1 MSQIISVS
9 EAKARLK
16 HHIPKGPSSFCPIR
30 LSNGKILAKDIV
42 APMDVPSFDNS
53 AMDGYAIAWQD
64 EGEIREVV
72 GLVAAGDSEL
82 KSLQKGEA
90 VRIFTGAPIPPGA
103 DTVIQQEKIIRTGNR
118 IQFERNEFRKG
129 TSVRLRGAQC
139 KKGNEILEAGS
150 QINPGTIALL
160 ASLGISE
167 IEVFDL
173 PTIALIVTGNEL
185 REIGQE
191 LSPGQ
196 IYNSSGPAIQ
206 AYLATIGV
214 NDIRIFHTEDDFEK
228 VILTIREALKV
239 CDFLLLTGGIS
250 VGDFDFVKDG
260 LKENEVEE
268 IFYKITQR
276 PGKPLFA
283 GKKKGKVIFALP
295 GNPASVLTCFLNYVK
310 PSILQWAGHSDS
322 WKPTLVLPLADI
334 FTKSVNLTLFL
345 KAKIENGK
353 IKILPGQESFNLL
366 SFGQADG
373 LAEIPIESEFLEAGT
388 LVSFYWW

>member
-30 LSNGKILAKDIV
+30 LSNGKILAKGIV
-42 APMDVPSFDNS
+42 APIDVPSFDNS

-90 VRIFTGAPIPPGA
+90 IRIFTGAPIPPGA

-373 LAEIPIESEFLEAGT
+373 LAEIPIESEFLESGT

>member
-103 DTVIQQEKIIRTGNR
+103 DTVIQQEKIIRIGNR

-173 PTIALIVTGNEL
+173 PIIALIVTGNEL

-276 PGKPLFA
+276 PGKPFFA
-283 GKKKGKVIFALP
+283 GKKEGKVIFALP

-373 LAEIPIESEFLEAGT
+373 LAEIPIESEFLESGT

>member
-30 LSNGKILAKDIV
+30 LSNGKILAKGIV

-373 LAEIPIESEFLEAGT
+373 LAEIPIESEFLESGT

>member
-1 MSQIISVS
+1 MSLPISVS
-9 EAKARLK
+9 EAKALLIK
-16 HHIPKGPSSFCPIR
+16 HIPIGSTQLCPIR
-30 LSNGKILAKDIV
+30 LSNGKVLAKNII

-53 AMDGYAIAWQD
+53 AMDGYAIAWED

-90 VRIFTGAPIPPGA
+90 ARIFTGAPIPPGA
-103 DTVIQQEKIIRTGNR
+103 DTVIQQEKIIRTGNK
-118 IQFERNEFRKG
+118 IQFERKDFRQG
-129 TSVRLRGAQC
+129 ASVRLRGAQC
-139 KKGNEILEAGS
+139 KQGNEILKAGS
-150 QINPGTIALL
+150 LVNPGTIALL
-160 ASLGISE
+160 ASLGIAE
-167 IEVFDL
+167 VEVFDL
-173 PTIALIVTGNEL
+173 PKIALIVTGNEL
-185 REIGQE
+185 REIGEE
-191 LSPGQ
+191 LNPGQ

-214 NDIRIFHTEDDFEK
+214 KEVQIFHVEDDFEK

-239 CDFLLLTGGIS
+239 SDFLLLTGGIS

-260 LKENEVEE
+260 LSENEVEE
-268 IFYKITQR
+268 VFYKISQR

-283 GKKKGKVIFALP
+283 GKKEGKIIFALP

-322 WKPTLVLPLADI
+322 WKPTQVLPLANL

-353 IKILPGQESFNLL
+353 VQVLPGQESFNLL

-373 LAEIPIESEFLEAGT
+373 LAEIPLESEFLEAGMM
-388 LVSFYWW
+388 VSFYSW

>member
-167 IEVFDL
+167 IEVYDL

-373 LAEIPIESEFLEAGT
+373 LAEIPIESEFLESGT

>member
-16 HHIPKGPSSFCPIR
+16 NHIPIGSKQLCPIHFT
-30 LSNGKILAKDIV
+30 NGKVLANNIV

-53 AMDGYAIAWQD
+53 AMDGYAIAWED
-64 EGEIREVV
+64 AGESREVV

-90 VRIFTGAPIPPGA
+90 ARIFTGAPIPPGA
-103 DTVIQQEKIIRTGNR
+103 DTVIQQEKILRTGNQ
-118 IQFERNEFRKG
+118 IQFVRKDFRQG
-129 TSVRLRGAQC
+129 ASVRLRGTQC
-139 KKGNEILEAGS
+139 KQGDEILKAGT
-150 QINPGTIALL
+150 QINPGTIALF
-160 ASLGISE
+160 ASLGIAEVE
-167 IEVFDL
+167 IFDL
-173 PTIALIVTGNEL
+173 PKIALVVTGNEL
-185 REIGQE
+185 REVGQE

-206 AYLATIGV
+206 AYLTTIGV
-214 NDIRIFHTEDDFEK
+214 KDIQIFHAEDDFEK
-228 VILTIREALKV
+228 VILTIKEALKV
-239 CDFLLLTGGIS
+239 SDFLLLTGGIS

-260 LKENEVEE
+260 LGENGVEE
-268 IFYKITQR
+268 IFYKISQR

-283 GKKKGKVIFALP
+283 GKKEGKVVFALP

-310 PSILQWAGHSDS
+310 PSILQWVGHSDP
-322 WKPTLVLPLADI
+322 WKPTLVLPLADL
-334 FTKSVNLTLFL
+334 FTKSVNLTFFL

-353 IKILPGQESFNLL
+353 VQILPGQESFNLL

-373 LAEIPIESEFLEAGT
+373 LAEIPMESEFLEAGM
-388 LVSFYWW
+388 LVSFYSW

>member
-1 MSQIISVS
+1 MSLPITVS
-9 EAKARLK
+9 EAKALLK
-16 HHIPKGPSSFCPIR
+16 KHIPIGSTQLCPIR
-30 LSNGKILAKDIV
+30 LSNGKVLAKNTI

-53 AMDGYAIAWQD
+53 AMDGYALAWED
-64 EGEIREVV
+64 DGESREVL

-90 VRIFTGAPIPPGA
+90 ARIFTGAPIPPGA
-103 DTVIQQEKIIRTGNR
+103 DTVIQQEKIIRTGNK
-118 IQFERNEFRKG
+118 IQFERKDFRPG
-129 TSVRLRGAQC
+129 ASVRLRGAQC
-139 KKGNEILEAGS
+139 KKGDEILQVGS
-150 QINPGTIALL
+150 RVNPGTIALL
-160 ASLGISE
+160 ASLGIA
-167 IEVFDL
+167 EVEVYNL
-173 PTIALIVTGNEL
+173 PKVALIVTGNEL
-185 REIGQE
+185 REVGQQ
-191 LSPGQ
+191 LNPGQ

-206 AYLATIGV
+206 AYLDDLGV
-214 NDIRIFHTEDDFEK
+214 KDVQIFHAEDDFEK

-260 LKENEVEE
+260 LSENGVEE
-268 IFYKITQR
+268 IFYKISQR

-283 GKKKGKVIFALP
+283 GKKEGKIVFALP

-322 WKPTLVLPLADI
+322 WRPSLILPLADL

-353 IKILPGQESFNLL
+353 VQILPGQESFNLL

-373 LAEIPIESEFLEAGT
+373 LAEIPMDSEFLEAGM
-388 LVSFYWW
+388 LVSFYSW

>member
-30 LSNGKILAKDIV
+30 LSNGKILAKGIV

-118 IQFERNEFRKG
+118 IQFERYEFRKG

-139 KKGNEILEAGS
+139 KKGDEILEAGS

-167 IEVFDL
+167 IEVYDL

-373 LAEIPIESEFLEAGT
+373 LAEIPIESEFLESGT

>member
-30 LSNGKILAKDIV
+30 LSNGKILAKGIV

-103 DTVIQQEKIIRTGNR
+103 DTVIQQEKIIRIGNR

-373 LAEIPIESEFLEAGT
+373 LAEIPIESEFLESGT